1 MNSVV
6 AETPTREVASG
17 QRLGCFPQSA
27 ADYHANTAA
36 IGASGLKDFRR
47 SRREYSLGISKEST
61 PDMDTGTLAHAA
73 LLEPDKVTDLFPIYP
88 AEILAKKDGKVS
100 ADGAVSTTEAK
111 KWRDAHRASG
121 RIPVKQEQFDRV
133 AEMVKSVKETL
144 GPWLSVDAICEN
156 SLYWIDEATGL
167 LCKCRPDFLLP
178 KPGIVLVVDLKTTDN
193 PTPSEFGRK
202 VETLAHWMQPVH
214 YGDGVEEVFGQP
226 PEFMFAAVENDYPFR
241 CVVHELSQKDL
252 HAARAVRNRLL
263 RDLAICKR
271 SGNFSDPWEGQVN
284 ELELKPW
291 AIC

>member
-6 AETPTREVASG
+6 HETPTREIANG

-27 ADYHANTAA
+27 ADYHANTSA

-100 ADGAVSTTEAK
+100 PDGAVSTTEAK
-111 KWRDAHRASG
+111 NWRNAHRAAG
-121 RIPVKQEQFDRV
+121 RIPVKQDQFDRV
-133 AEMVKSVKETL
+133 AEMVKSIKATV
-144 GPWLSVDAICEN
+144 GRWLLPDAICEH
-156 SLYWIDEATGL
+156 SIYWIDEESGL
-167 LCKCRPDFLLP
+167 LCKCRPDFLVQRDM
-178 KPGIVLVVDLKTTDN
+178 ILVVDLKTTDD
-193 PTPSEFGRK
+193 PTPVPFAKR
-202 VETLAHWMQPVH
+202 VEQIGHWMQPAH
-214 YGDGVEEVFGQP
+214 YLDGVRTTFGGN
-226 PEFMFAAVENDYPFR
+226 PEFIFAAQENDYPFR
-241 CVVHELSQKDL
+241 CVVHELKARDF
-252 HAARAVRNRLL
+252 HAASTVRRKLL
-263 RDLAICKR
+263 NSLAECRK
-271 SGNFSDPWEGQVN
+271 SGNFADEWEGHVN